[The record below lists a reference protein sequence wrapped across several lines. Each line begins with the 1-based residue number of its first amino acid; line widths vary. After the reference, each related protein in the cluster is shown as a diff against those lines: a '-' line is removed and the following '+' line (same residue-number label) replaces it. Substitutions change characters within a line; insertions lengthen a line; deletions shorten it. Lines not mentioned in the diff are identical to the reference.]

1 MHPFENIRAKFAK
14 DNIYQ
19 ISKYL
24 GVSLVMYVSIFLVMY
39 IAVDIVGISE
49 VNAYVVAY
57 AFAYIAD
64 YLVNLRYLFYS
75 YHSWLTVLKYLIHIL
90 FFLAFGSGI
99 FKLLLLTNMHYLI
112 ATLMSAAALFPFRF
126 LAHKFLVFRD

>member
-1 MHPFENIRAKFAK
+1 MHLFENIRAKFAR

-24 GVSLVMYVSIFLVMY
+24 GVSVVMYVSIFLVMY
-39 IAVDIVGISE
+39 FAIDIIGISE
-49 VNAYVVAY
+49 INAYVITY
-57 AFAYIAD
+57 TFAYVAD
-64 YLVNLRYLFYS
+64 YLINLRYLFYS
-75 YHSWLTVLKYLIHIL
+75 DHSWLTVLKYLTHIL
-90 FFLAFGSGI
+90 FFMALGSVI

-126 LAHKFLVFRD
+126 LAHKLLVFRD